1 MSDNV
6 DINYFTLIQW
16 KAAIKM
22 EMVGLRHSSG
32 RSVYAHVKRV
42 LKIVKETRPE
52 FLRNSRTSSAAK
64 TELGIKNG

>member
-1 MSDNV
+1 MSDFV

-16 KAAIKM
+16 RAAIKM

-42 LKIVKETRPE
+42 LKIKGNKARVLEQLE
-52 FLRNSRTSSAAK
+52 DIIEAAK

>member
-42 LKIVKETRPE
+42 LMIKGNTARVLAQLEDIIE
-52 FLRNSRTSSAAK
+52 AAK